1 MIINNVKLVLEN
13 EVVSG
18 SLEVQNGEIR
28 AFAESQSRLPE
39 AMDGEG
45 GWLLPGLIELHT
57 DNLDKFFTPRPK
69 VDWPAHSAMSSHDA
83 LMVASGITTVL
94 DAVAIGDVR
103 EGGWLLPGLIE
114 LHTDN
119 LDKFFTPRPKVDWP
133 AHSAMSSHDALMVA
147 SGITTV
153 LDAVAIGD
161 VRDGGDRLENLE
173 KMINA
178 IEETQKR
185 GVNRAEHRLHL
196 RCELPHHT
204 TLPLFEKL
212 VQREP
217 VTLVSLMDHSP
228 GQRQFANR
236 EKYREYYQGKYSLTD
251 AQMQQYEEEQLALAA
266 RWSQPNRESIAA
278 LCRARKIALAS
289 HDDATH
295 AHVAESHQ
303 LGSVIAE
310 FPTTFEAAEAS
321 RKHGMNVLMGAPNI
335 VRGGSHSGNVA
346 ASELAQLGLL
356 DILSSDYYPASLLDA
371 AFRVADDESN
381 RFTLPQAVKL
391 VTKNPAQA
399 LNLQD
404 RGVIGEGKRADL
416 VLAHRKDNHIHIDHV
431 WRQGKRVF

>member
-1 MIINNVKLVLEN
+1 MIINNVKLVLEDETIN
-13 EVVSG
+13 G
-18 SLEVQNGEIR
+18 SLEVQEGRIY
-28 AFAESQSRLPE
+28 AFAESQSRLPG
-39 AMDGEG
+39 ALDG
-45 GWLLPGLIELHT
+45 
-57 DNLDKFFTPRPK
+57 
-69 VDWPAHSAMSSHDA
+69 
-83 LMVASGITTVL
+83 
-94 DAVAIGDVR
+94 

-178 IEETQKR
+178 VEETQKR
-185 GVNRAEHRLHL
+185 GLNRAEHRLHL

-212 VQREP
+212 VDREP

-236 EKYREYYQGKYSLTD
+236 EKYREYYQGKYQLSGE
-251 AQMQQYEEEQLALAA
+251 QMLRFEEEQMALAA
-266 RWSQPNRESIAA
+266 TWSQPNRQAIAA
-278 LCRARKIALAS
+278 MCRERQIALAS

-295 AHVAESHQ
+295 EHVAESHR

-310 FPTTFEAAEAS
+310 FPTTLAAAQAS
-321 RKHGMNVLMGAPNI
+321 RQHGMNVLMGAPNI

-346 ASELAQLGLL
+346 AHQLATSGLL

-371 AFRVADDESN
+371 AFRIADSDDN
-381 RFTLPQAVKL
+381 AFTLAQAVRL
-391 VTKNPAQA
+391 VSKHPAQA
-399 LNLQD
+399 LGLHD
-404 RGVIGEGKRADL
+404 RGVIAEGKRADL
-416 VLAHRKDNHIHIDHV
+416 VLAHRRGEHVHIDHV

>member
-1 MIINNVKLVLEN
+1 MIINNVKLVLEDD
-13 EVVSG
+13 VVQG
-18 SLEVQNGEIR
+18 SLEIEGGTIR
-28 AFAESQSRLPE
+28 TFAESQSSLPE
-39 AMDGEG
+39 ALDG
-45 GWLLPGLIELHT
+45 
-57 DNLDKFFTPRPK
+57 
-69 VDWPAHSAMSSHDA
+69 
-83 LMVASGITTVL
+83 
-94 DAVAIGDVR
+94 

-178 IEETQKR
+178 VEETQKR

-212 VQREP
+212 VGREP

-251 AQMQQYEEEQLALAA
+251 EQMACYEEEQLALAA
-266 RWSQPNRESIAA
+266 RWSQPNRTAIAQM
-278 LCRARKIALAS
+278 CRERQIALAS

-295 AHVAESHQ
+295 DHVLESHQ

-321 RKHGMNVLMGAPNI
+321 RRHGMNVLMGAPNI

-346 ASELAQLGLL
+346 AHKLAELGLL

-371 AFRVADDESN
+371 AFRVADDDAN
-381 RFTLPQAVKL
+381 HFTLPQAIRL
-391 VTKNPAQA
+391 VTRNPARA
-399 LNLQD
+399 LNLDD
-404 RGVIGEGKRADL
+404 RGVVAEGKRADL
-416 VLAHRKDNHIHIDHV
+416 VLAHRKGGNIHIDHV

>member
-1 MIINNVKLVLEN
+1 MIINNVKLILEN
-13 EVVSG
+13 DVVHG
-18 SLEVQNGEIR
+18 SLEVQDGAIR

-103 EGGWLLPGLIE
+103 
-114 LHTDN
+114 
-119 LDKFFTPRPKVDWP
+119 
-133 AHSAMSSHDALMVA
+133 
-147 SGITTV
+147 
-153 LDAVAIGD
+153 
-161 VRDGGDRLENLE
+161 DGGDRLENLE

-178 IEETQKR
+178 VEDTQKR
-185 GVNRAEHRLHL
+185 GLNRAEHRLHL

-204 TLPLFEKL
+204 TLSLFEKL
-212 VQREP
+212 VDRDA
-217 VTLVSLMDHSP
+217 VSLVSLMDHSP
-228 GQRQFANR
+228 GQRQYADR
-236 EKYREYYQGKYSLTD
+236 SKYREYYQGKYHLTNV
-251 AQMQQYEEEQLALAA
+251 QMDRFEEEQMALAA
-266 RWSQPNRESIAA
+266 QWSQPNRQAIAA
-278 LCRARKIALAS
+278 ACRERDIALAS

-295 AHVAESHQ
+295 AHVVESHQ
-303 LGSVIAE
+303 IGSVIAE
-310 FPTTFEAAEAS
+310 FPTTLEAADAS
-321 RKHGMNVLMGAPNI
+321 RRHGMNVLMGAPNI

-346 ASELAQLGLL
+346 AHTLASLGLL

-371 AFRVADDESN
+371 AFRVADNDANS
-381 RFTLPQAVKL
+381 FTLPQAIHL
-391 VTKNPAQA
+391 VTRNPARA

-404 RGVIGEGKRADL
+404 RGVIAEGKRADL
-416 VLAHRKDNHIHIDHV
+416 VLAHRKGEHIHIDHV

>member
-1 MIINNVKLVLEN
+1 MIINNVKLVLED
-13 EVVSG
+13 ETIDG
-18 SLEVQNGEIR
+18 SLEVQEGRIY
-28 AFAESQSRLPE
+28 AFAESQSRLP
-39 AMDGEG
+39 AALDG
-45 GWLLPGLIELHT
+45 
-57 DNLDKFFTPRPK
+57 
-69 VDWPAHSAMSSHDA
+69 
-83 LMVASGITTVL
+83 
-94 DAVAIGDVR
+94 

-178 IEETQKR
+178 VEETQKR
-185 GVNRAEHRLHL
+185 GLNRAEHRLHL

-212 VQREP
+212 VDREP

-236 EKYREYYQGKYSLTD
+236 EKYREYYQGKYQLSGE
-251 AQMQQYEEEQLALAA
+251 QMLRFEEEQMALAA
-266 RWSQPNRESIAA
+266 TWSLPNRQAIAA
-278 LCRARKIALAS
+278 MCRERQIALAS

-295 AHVAESHQ
+295 EHVAESYR

-310 FPTTFEAAEAS
+310 FPTTLAAAQAS
-321 RKHGMNVLMGAPNI
+321 RQHGMNVLMGAPNI

-346 ASELAQLGLL
+346 AHQLAASGLL

-371 AFRVADDESN
+371 AFRIADSDDN
-381 RFTLPQAVKL
+381 AFTLAQAVRL
-391 VTKNPAQA
+391 VSKHPAQA
-399 LNLQD
+399 LGLHD
-404 RGVIGEGKRADL
+404 RGVIAEGKRADL
-416 VLAHRKDNHIHIDHV
+416 VLAHRRGEHVHIDHV

>member
-1 MIINNVKLVLEN
+1 MIINNVKLVLEDETIN
-13 EVVSG
+13 G
-18 SLEVQNGEIR
+18 SLEVQEGRIY
-28 AFAESQSRLPE
+28 AFAESQSRLPG
-39 AMDGEG
+39 ALDGEG

-103 EGGWLLPGLIE
+103 
-114 LHTDN
+114 N
-119 LDKFFTPRPKVDWP
+119 
-133 AHSAMSSHDALMVA
+133 
-147 SGITTV
+147 
-153 LDAVAIGD
+153 
-161 VRDGGDRLENLE
+161 GGDRLENLE

-178 IEETQKR
+178 VEETQKR
-185 GVNRAEHRLHL
+185 GLNRAEHRLHL

-212 VQREP
+212 VDREP

-236 EKYREYYQGKYSLTD
+236 EKYREYYQGKYQLSGE
-251 AQMQQYEEEQLALAA
+251 QMQRFEEEQMALAA
-266 RWSQPNRESIAA
+266 TWSLPNRQAIAA
-278 LCRARKIALAS
+278 MCRERQIALAS

-295 AHVAESHQ
+295 EHVAESYR

-310 FPTTFEAAEAS
+310 FPTTLAAAQAS
-321 RKHGMNVLMGAPNI
+321 RQHGMNVLMGAPNI

-346 ASELAQLGLL
+346 AHQLAASGLL

-371 AFRVADDESN
+371 AFRIADSDDN
-381 RFTLPQAVKL
+381 AFTLAQAVRL
-391 VTKNPAQA
+391 VSKHPAQA
-399 LNLQD
+399 LGLHD
-404 RGVIGEGKRADL
+404 RGVIAEGKRADL
-416 VLAHRKDNHIHIDHV
+416 VLAHRRGEHVHIDHV

>member
-1 MIINNVKLVLEN
+1 MIINNVKLVLED
-13 EVVSG
+13 ETIDG
-18 SLEVQNGEIR
+18 SLEVQEGRIY
-28 AFAESQSRLPE
+28 AFAESQSRLPG
-39 AMDGEG
+39 ALDG
-45 GWLLPGLIELHT
+45 
-57 DNLDKFFTPRPK
+57 
-69 VDWPAHSAMSSHDA
+69 
-83 LMVASGITTVL
+83 
-94 DAVAIGDVR
+94 

-178 IEETQKR
+178 VEETQKR
-185 GVNRAEHRLHL
+185 GLNRAEHRLHL

-212 VQREP
+212 VDREP

-236 EKYREYYQGKYSLTD
+236 EKYREYYQGKYQLSGE
-251 AQMQQYEEEQLALAA
+251 QMLRFEEEQMALAA
-266 RWSQPNRESIAA
+266 AWSQPNRQAIAA
-278 LCRARKIALAS
+278 MCRERQIALAS

-295 AHVAESHQ
+295 EHVAESHQ

-310 FPTTFEAAEAS
+310 FPTTLAAAQAS
-321 RKHGMNVLMGAPNI
+321 RQHGMNVLMGAPNI

-346 ASELAQLGLL
+346 AHQLAASGLL

-371 AFRVADDESN
+371 AFRIADSDDN
-381 RFTLPQAVKL
+381 AFTLAQAVRL
-391 VTKNPAQA
+391 VSKHPAQA
-399 LNLQD
+399 LGLHD
-404 RGVIGEGKRADL
+404 RGVIAEGKRADL
-416 VLAHRKDNHIHIDHV
+416 VLAHRRGQHVHIDHV

>member
-13 EVVSG
+13 EVVHG
-18 SLEVQNGEIR
+18 SLEVQDGEIR

-69 VDWPAHSAMSSHDA
+69 VDWPAHSAMSS
-83 LMVASGITTVL
+83 L
-94 DAVAIGDVR
+94 
-103 EGGWLLPGLIE
+103 
-114 LHTDN
+114 
-119 LDKFFTPRPKVDWP
+119 
-133 AHSAMSSHDALMVA
+133 DALMVA

-212 VQREP
+212 
-217 VTLVSLMDHSP
+217 
-228 GQRQFANR
+228 
-236 EKYREYYQGKYSLTD
+236 
-251 AQMQQYEEEQLALAA
+251 
-266 RWSQPNRESIAA
+266 
-278 LCRARKIALAS
+278 
-289 HDDATH
+289 
-295 AHVAESHQ
+295 
-303 LGSVIAE
+303 
-310 FPTTFEAAEAS
+310 
-321 RKHGMNVLMGAPNI
+321 
-335 VRGGSHSGNVA
+335 
-346 ASELAQLGLL
+346 AQLGLL

-371 AFRVADDESN
+371 AFRVADDQSN
-381 RFTLPQAVKL
+381 RFTLPQAVRL

-404 RGVIGEGKRADL
+404 RGVIGEGNRADL
-416 VLAHRKDNHIHIDHV
+416 VLAHRKGNHIHIDHV

>member
-1 MIINNVKLVLEN
+1 MNINNVNLVLED
-13 EVVSG
+13 EVING
-18 SLEVQNGEIR
+18 SLEVQDGRIS
-28 AFAESQSRLPE
+28 AFAESQSRLAE
-39 AMDGEG
+39 AIDG
-45 GWLLPGLIELHT
+45 
-57 DNLDKFFTPRPK
+57 
-69 VDWPAHSAMSSHDA
+69 
-83 LMVASGITTVL
+83 
-94 DAVAIGDVR
+94 

-178 IEETQKR
+178 VEETQKR
-185 GVNRAEHRLHL
+185 GLNRAEHRLHL

-212 VQREP
+212 VGREP
-217 VTLVSLMDHSP
+217 VSMVSLMDHSP
-228 GQRQFANR
+228 GQRQYADR
-236 EKYREYYQGKYSLTD
+236 SKYRDYYQGKYHLTNEEMD
-251 AQMQQYEEEQLALAA
+251 KFEEEQMALAA
-266 RWSQPNRESIAA
+266 AWSQPNRQRIAA
-278 LCRARKIALAS
+278 ICRERNIALAS
-289 HDDATH
+289 HDDATCE
-295 AHVAESHQ
+295 HVLESRQ

-310 FPTTFEAAEAS
+310 FPTTIAAAQAS
-321 RKHGMNVLMGAPNI
+321 RQHGMNILMGAPNI

-346 ASELAQLGLL
+346 AHHLAASGLL

-371 AFRVADDESN
+371 AFRIADDEGN
-381 RFTLPQAVKL
+381 AFTLAQAIRL
-391 VTKNPAQA
+391 VSKNPAQA
-399 LNLQD
+399 LGLHD
-404 RGVIGEGKRADL
+404 RGAIAEGKRADL
-416 VLAHRKDNHIHIDHV
+416 VLARRHGEHIHIDHV

>member
-13 EVVSG
+13 EVVHG
-18 SLEVQNGEIR
+18 SLEVQDGEIR

-39 AMDGEG
+39 AMDG
-45 GWLLPGLIELHT
+45 
-57 DNLDKFFTPRPK
+57 
-69 VDWPAHSAMSSHDA
+69 
-83 LMVASGITTVL
+83 
-94 DAVAIGDVR
+94 

-251 AQMQQYEEEQLALAA
+251 AQMQQYEEEQLALA
-266 RWSQPNRESIAA
+266 
-278 LCRARKIALAS
+278 S

-381 RFTLPQAVKL
+381 RFTLPQAVRL

-416 VLAHRKDNHIHIDHV
+416 VLAHRQGNHIHIDHV

>member
-1 MIINNVKLVLEN
+1 MIINNVKLVLED
-13 EVVSG
+13 EVING
-18 SLEVQNGEIR
+18 SLEVQDGRIS
-28 AFAESQSRLPE
+28 AFAESQSRLAE
-39 AMDGEG
+39 AIDG
-45 GWLLPGLIELHT
+45 
-57 DNLDKFFTPRPK
+57 
-69 VDWPAHSAMSSHDA
+69 
-83 LMVASGITTVL
+83 
-94 DAVAIGDVR
+94 

-178 IEETQKR
+178 VEETQKR
-185 GVNRAEHRLHL
+185 GLNRAEHRLHL

-212 VQREP
+212 VGREP
-217 VTLVSLMDHSP
+217 VSMVSLMDHSP
-228 GQRQFANR
+228 GQRQYADR
-236 EKYREYYQGKYSLTD
+236 SKYRDYYQGKYHLTNEEMD
-251 AQMQQYEEEQLALAA
+251 KFEEEQMALAA
-266 RWSQPNRESIAA
+266 AWSQPNRQRIAA
-278 LCRARKIALAS
+278 ICRERNIALAS
-289 HDDATH
+289 HDDATCE
-295 AHVAESHQ
+295 HVLESRQ

-310 FPTTFEAAEAS
+310 FPTTIAAAQAS
-321 RKHGMNVLMGAPNI
+321 RQHGMNVLRGAPNI

-346 ASELAQLGLL
+346 AHHLAASGLL

-371 AFRVADDESN
+371 AFRIADDEGN
-381 RFTLPQAVKL
+381 AFTLAQAIRL
-391 VTKNPAQA
+391 VSKNPSQA
-399 LNLQD
+399 LGLHD
-404 RGVIGEGKRADL
+404 RGAIAEGKRADL
-416 VLAHRKDNHIHIDHV
+416 VLARRHGEHIHIDHV

>member
-1 MIINNVKLVLEN
+1 MIINNVKLVLED
-13 EVVSG
+13 EVIDG
-18 SLEVQNGEIR
+18 SLEVQEGRIY
-28 AFAESQSRLPE
+28 AFAESQSRLP
-39 AMDGEG
+39 AALDGEG

-83 LMVASGITTVL
+83 LMVS
-94 DAVAIGDVR
+94 
-103 EGGWLLPGLIE
+103 
-114 LHTDN
+114 
-119 LDKFFTPRPKVDWP
+119 
-133 AHSAMSSHDALMVA
+133 

-178 IEETQKR
+178 VEETQKR
-185 GVNRAEHRLHL
+185 GLNRAEHRLHL

-212 VQREP
+212 VDRKP

-236 EKYREYYQGKYSLTD
+236 EKYREYYQGKYQLSD
-251 AQMQQYEEEQLALAA
+251 EQMRHYEEEQMALAA
-266 RWSQPNRESIAA
+266 TWSQPNRQTIAA
-278 LCRARKIALAS
+278 MCRDRHIALAS

-295 AHVAESHQ
+295 EHVAESHQ

-310 FPTTFEAAEAS
+310 FPTTLAAAQAS
-321 RKHGMNVLMGAPNI
+321 RQHGMNVLMGAPNI
-335 VRGGSHSGNVA
+335 VRGGSHSGNIA
-346 ASELAQLGLL
+346 AHHLAANGLL

-371 AFRVADDESN
+371 AFRIADADDN
-381 RFTLPQAVKL
+381 AFTLAQAIRL
-391 VTKNPAQA
+391 VSKHPAQA
-399 LNLQD
+399 LGLHD
-404 RGVIGEGKRADL
+404 RGIIAEGKRADL
-416 VLAHRKDNHIHIDHV
+416 VLAHRRGEHIHIDHV

>member
-1 MIINNVKLVLEN
+1 MIINNVKLVLED
-13 EVVSG
+13 ETIDG
-18 SLEVQNGEIR
+18 SLEVQEGRIY
-28 AFAESQSRLPE
+28 AFAESQSRLPG
-39 AMDGEG
+39 ALDG
-45 GWLLPGLIELHT
+45 
-57 DNLDKFFTPRPK
+57 
-69 VDWPAHSAMSSHDA
+69 
-83 LMVASGITTVL
+83 
-94 DAVAIGDVR
+94 

-178 IEETQKR
+178 VEETQKR
-185 GVNRAEHRLHL
+185 GLNRAEHRLHL

-212 VQREP
+212 VDREP

-236 EKYREYYQGKYSLTD
+236 EKYREYYQGKYQLSGE
-251 AQMQQYEEEQLALAA
+251 QMLRFEEEQMALAA
-266 RWSQPNRESIAA
+266 TWSLPNRQAIAA
-278 LCRARKIALAS
+278 MCRERQIALAS

-295 AHVAESHQ
+295 EHVAESYR

-310 FPTTFEAAEAS
+310 FPTTLAAAQAS
-321 RKHGMNVLMGAPNI
+321 HQHGMNVLMGAPNI

-346 ASELAQLGLL
+346 AHQLAASGQL

-371 AFRVADDESN
+371 AFRIADSDDN
-381 RFTLPQAVKL
+381 AFTLAQAVRL
-391 VTKNPAQA
+391 VSKHPAQA
-399 LNLQD
+399 LGLHD
-404 RGVIGEGKRADL
+404 RGVIAEGKRADL
-416 VLAHRKDNHIHIDHV
+416 VLAHRRGQHVHIDHV

>member
-1 MIINNVKLVLEN
+1 MIINNVKLVLED
-13 EVVSG
+13 EVVDG
-18 SLEVQNGEIR
+18 SLEVQEGKIY
-28 AFAESQSRLPE
+28 AFAESQSQLPQ
-39 AMDGEG
+39 AIDGEG

-83 LMVASGITTVL
+83 LMI
-94 DAVAIGDVR
+94 
-103 EGGWLLPGLIE
+103 
-114 LHTDN
+114 
-119 LDKFFTPRPKVDWP
+119 
-133 AHSAMSSHDALMVA
+133 A

-212 VQREP
+212 VGREP
-217 VTLVSLMDHSP
+217 VSMVSLMDHSP
-228 GQRQFANR
+228 GQRQYADR
-236 EKYREYYQGKYSLTD
+236 SKYRDYYQGKYHLTNEEMD
-251 AQMQQYEEEQLALAA
+251 RFEEEQMALAA
-266 RWSQPNRESIAA
+266 TWSQPNRETIAA
-278 LCRARKIALAS
+278 ICRERKIALAS
-289 HDDATH
+289 HDDATRE
-295 AHVAESHQ
+295 HVVESHQ

-310 FPTTFEAAEAS
+310 FPTTLAAAEAS
-321 RKHGMNVLMGAPNI
+321 RQHGMNVLMGAPNI

-346 ASELAQLGLL
+346 AHRLAADNLL

-371 AFRVADDESN
+371 AFRIADDDGN
-381 RFTLPQAVKL
+381 RFTLPQAIRL
-391 VTKNPAQA
+391 VSKNPAQA
-399 LNLQD
+399 LGLGD
-404 RGVIGEGKRADL
+404 RGAIAEGKRADL
-416 VLAHRKDNHIHIDHV
+416 VLAHRRGEHVHIDHV

>member
-1 MIINNVKLVLEN
+1 MIINNVKLVLEDETIN
-13 EVVSG
+13 G
-18 SLEVQNGEIR
+18 SLEVQEGRIY
-28 AFAESQSRLPE
+28 AFAESQSRLPG
-39 AMDGEG
+39 ALDG
-45 GWLLPGLIELHT
+45 
-57 DNLDKFFTPRPK
+57 
-69 VDWPAHSAMSSHDA
+69 
-83 LMVASGITTVL
+83 
-94 DAVAIGDVR
+94 

-178 IEETQKR
+178 VEETQKR
-185 GVNRAEHRLHL
+185 GLNRAEHRLHL

-212 VQREP
+212 VDREP

-236 EKYREYYQGKYSLTD
+236 EKYREYYQGKYQLSGE
-251 AQMQQYEEEQLALAA
+251 QMLRFEEEQMALAA
-266 RWSQPNRESIAA
+266 AWSLPNRQAIAA
-278 LCRARKIALAS
+278 MCRERQIALAS

-295 AHVAESHQ
+295 EHVAESYR

-310 FPTTFEAAEAS
+310 FPTTLAAAQAS
-321 RKHGMNVLMGAPNI
+321 RQHGMNVLMGAPNI

-346 ASELAQLGLL
+346 AHQLAASGLL

-371 AFRVADDESN
+371 AFRIADSDDN
-381 RFTLPQAVKL
+381 AFTLAQAVRL
-391 VTKNPAQA
+391 VSKHPAQA
-399 LNLQD
+399 LGLHD
-404 RGVIGEGKRADL
+404 RGVIAEGKRADL
-416 VLAHRKDNHIHIDHV
+416 VLAHRRGEHVHIDHV

>member
-13 EVVSG
+13 EVVHG
-18 SLEVQNGEIR
+18 SLEMQDGEIR
-28 AFAESQSRLPE
+28 AFAESQSHLSE

-69 VDWPAHSAMSSHDA
+69 V
-83 LMVASGITTVL
+83 G
-94 DAVAIGDVR
+94 
-103 EGGWLLPGLIE
+103 
-114 LHTDN
+114 
-119 LDKFFTPRPKVDWP
+119 WP

-251 AQMQQYEEEQLALAA
+251 AQMQQYEEEQLA
-266 RWSQPNRESIAA
+266 
-278 LCRARKIALAS
+278 
-289 HDDATH
+289 
-295 AHVAESHQ
+295 
-303 LGSVIAE
+303 
-310 FPTTFEAAEAS
+310 
-321 RKHGMNVLMGAPNI
+321 
-335 VRGGSHSGNVA
+335 
-346 ASELAQLGLL
+346 QLGLL

-416 VLAHRKDNHIHIDHV
+416 VLAHRKGNHIHIDHV